1 MNRRTKLLLNS
12 MTGVIRQL
20 TTLVCGFVLP
30 RYMLIYFGSS
40 VNGLVSSIAHFLSFI
55 TLLELG
61 IGPVIQS
68 NLYKPLA
75 NKDDAQISRIVKS
88 SKRFFYTIG
97 VVFLVYIAVLS
108 IVYPR
113 FINSSFDATF
123 TASLLV
129 IISISTIAEYFVG
142 MSYQLLLNADQKAYI
157 QQTIGIITVIINT
170 VLAVTLMK
178 CGASIHLVKLASASI
193 FVIRPF
199 ALLLYVDRHY
209 NLDRHVEI
217 KEEPIKQKWNGFS
230 QHLAAVI
237 CQNIDVVLLTFFS
250 TLENVSVYNV
260 FYLVT
265 HGVTQIIMTAA
276 TGLESLFGNMIAKN
290 ENMLLC
296 KTFEMVEFIVHN
308 IVVIIFTIT
317 AITITP
323 FVKVYTYGVND
334 ANYDVPLFGFLLVI
348 AYAAQCLRVPY
359 FRMIKAAGH
368 FKQTQNGAYVS
379 AILNIIFSIIL
390 VFKYGLIGVAIG
402 TLVAMVYHTCYF
414 VIYLKNNIINRAIT
428 PFLIYMLFDIIVL
441 VVSIFVTQ
449 QFKMNI
455 ITYGSWLVYAIKT
468 SGLVLAITII
478 LDVLFFR
485 KKIVDLFLILRKKH

>member
-1 MNRRTKLLLNS
+1 
-12 MTGVIRQL
+12 
-20 TTLVCGFVLP
+20 
-30 RYMLIYFGSS
+30 
-40 VNGLVSSIAHFLSFI
+40 
-55 TLLELG
+55 
-61 IGPVIQS
+61 
-68 NLYKPLA
+68 
-75 NKDDAQISRIVKS
+75 
-88 SKRFFYTIG
+88 
-97 VVFLVYIAVLS
+97 
-108 IVYPR
+108 
-113 FINSSFDATF
+113 
-123 TASLLV
+123 
-129 IISISTIAEYFVG
+129 
-142 MSYQLLLNADQKAYI
+142 
-157 QQTIGIITVIINT
+157 
-170 VLAVTLMK
+170 
-178 CGASIHLVKLASASI
+178 
-193 FVIRPF
+193 
-199 ALLLYVDRHY
+199 
-209 NLDRHVEI
+209 
-217 KEEPIKQKWNGFS
+217 
-230 QHLAAVI
+230 
-237 CQNIDVVLLTFFS
+237 
-250 TLENVSVYNV
+250 
-260 FYLVT
+260 
-265 HGVTQIIMTAA
+265 MTAA

-402 TLVAMVYHTCYF
+402 TLVAMLYHTCYF